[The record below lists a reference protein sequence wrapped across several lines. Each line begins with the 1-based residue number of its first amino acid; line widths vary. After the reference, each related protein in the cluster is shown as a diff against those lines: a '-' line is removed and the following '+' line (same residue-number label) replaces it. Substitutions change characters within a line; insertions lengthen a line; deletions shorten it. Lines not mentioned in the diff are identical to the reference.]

1 MRLAVATHSTISV
14 DLKPKAGR
22 TLLQSHCLLAFDQL
36 SRLVGLTQS
45 WAGRPQLRR
54 RFQLAAPLPSL
65 FLERVLNVREFLE
78 CLAQA
83 GAGEH
88 EQLNELCRC
97 ASASGA
103 GSTATRTDVGIARL
117 LRHQRRLAKRRA
129 GVQSR
134 HGGLIQ
140 RDEHLHFALRQE
152 EHLPPNVAPPY
163 DKLAHRHALGEQ
175 LQAEH
180 LPELAAGL
188 RHARKKRHR
197 GQLFRDRLDMRRV
210 NLLPLRCEVRADG
223 VEEALEL
230 RRPQRCER
238 LDPLLG
244 RVARGL
250 E

>member
-1 MRLAVATHSTISV
+1 MRLAVATHSTIAV

-22 TLLQSHCLLAFDQL
+22 TLLQSHCLLAINQL

-65 FLERVLNVREFLE
+65 FLERVLNVGEFLQ

-97 ASASGA
+97 ASASASGA
-103 GSTATRTDVGIARL
+103 GSTTTRTDVGIARL

-140 RDEHLHFALRQE
+140 
-152 EHLPPNVAPPY
+152 
-163 DKLAHRHALGEQ
+163 
-175 LQAEH
+175 
-180 LPELAAGL
+180 
-188 RHARKKRHR
+188 
-197 GQLFRDRLDMRRV
+197 
-210 NLLPLRCEVRADG
+210 
-223 VEEALEL
+223 
-230 RRPQRCER
+230 
-238 LDPLLG
+238 
-244 RVARGL
+244 
-250 E
+250 